1 MTPKP
6 TYEELEQRVRELKEE
21 VSERKLD
28 EEALQ
33 TGEQLIEALL
43 NNQIDA
49 ATVLDKE
56 LKMLYVNKFLAD
68 RFGRS
73 VDEMIGL
80 SPEDVGDKANI
91 VTAKR
96 VAYFK
101 QVATTGKPVRF
112 EDKREET
119 WFDTVV
125 TPVLD
130 KEGQVAQVAILARD
144 ITDKKRVEKALLES
158 EERYRLLAENATDV
172 IWTTDTNLKFT
183 YFSPSVERLC
193 GYTPEEAVTRSAKES
208 LSSESFEVA
217 MNIFTEEMALVQQ
230 GNYPV
235 GTTRTHDLE
244 FTCKDGSTVWAE
256 VSMRFLFKDE
266 RNLVG
271 VLGISRDITDRMK
284 AEESLKNAHDEL
296 ERRVENRTA
305 ELIKANK
312 LLKEENEARK
322 LTEEMLRESEE
333 TVRSLLSSPADI
345 AIVTD
350 TEGIVL
356 FANEAAALKY
366 NRKVDEFIGLSIWD
380 LTRET
385 SPSLAERRRAS
396 AREVIQTAKP
406 VRFEDERGGT
416 WFDNIYM
423 PIFDAKGKITRLAGL
438 VRDVTERKQIEEALR
453 KSERE
458 KSAILNTMTEL
469 VAYQDTDHTV
479 LWANK
484 AAAESVDVNQED
496 LKGRKCYEIWAGREE
511 QCEICSVAK
520 AIETGEIQQ
529 SVNTTPDGKAWTIKG
544 YPIESETGEILGA
557 LEVALEVTQ
566 LKQADEALR
575 QSEEKY
581 HSIFNNAQVG
591 IFRTRISDGKVLEC
605 NDRFARTFGYKTSEE
620 CINDFV
626 VSERLSANDGWI
638 STTFCYH

>member
-296 ERRVENRTA
+296 E
-305 ELIKANK
+305 
-312 LLKEENEARK
+312 
-322 LTEEMLRESEE
+322 
-333 TVRSLLSSPADI
+333 
-345 AIVTD
+345 
-350 TEGIVL
+350 
-356 FANEAAALKY
+356 
-366 NRKVDEFIGLSIWD
+366 
-380 LTRET
+380 
-385 SPSLAERRRAS
+385 
-396 AREVIQTAKP
+396 
-406 VRFEDERGGT
+406 
-416 WFDNIYM
+416 
-423 PIFDAKGKITRLAGL
+423 
-438 VRDVTERKQIEEALR
+438 
-453 KSERE
+453 
-458 KSAILNTMTEL
+458 
-469 VAYQDTDHTV
+469 
-479 LWANK
+479 
-484 AAAESVDVNQED
+484 
-496 LKGRKCYEIWAGREE
+496 
-511 QCEICSVAK
+511 
-520 AIETGEIQQ
+520 
-529 SVNTTPDGKAWTIKG
+529 
-544 YPIESETGEILGA
+544 
-557 LEVALEVTQ
+557 
-566 LKQADEALR
+566 
-575 QSEEKY
+575 
-581 HSIFNNAQVG
+581 
-591 IFRTRISDGKVLEC
+591 
-605 NDRFARTFGYKTSEE
+605 
-620 CINDFV
+620 
-626 VSERLSANDGWI
+626 
-638 STTFCYH
+638 